1 MTLEKRLSVERPQR
15 YNLNR
20 LRLYVCLTSCV
31 SSSSLI
37 RLMLDSFYFEFFEY
51 LMEKLGLPE
60 CKNHHQNSDV
70 IVSVPYLNNIKVT
83 VMHILHGPGC
93 IIHIA
98 MDSVC
103 GN

>member
-1 MTLEKRLSVERPQR
+1 
-15 YNLNR
+15 
-20 LRLYVCLTSCV
+20 
-31 SSSSLI
+31 
-37 RLMLDSFYFEFFEY
+37 
-51 LMEKLGLPE
+51 MEKLGLPE